1 MKKQISFDDQVH
13 MIIVHAGNYRRDD
26 GDHEEYIEGNYP
38 FELSV
43 SSDME
48 ITSEDNV
55 STEID
60 IKWIDKKPFRNATEQ
75 ETIEKKIIKKFKNK
89 FLKYE

>member
-1 MKKQISFDDQVH
+1 MKKQISFDNQVH
-13 MIIVHAGNYRRDD
+13 MIIIHAGNYCKDD

-43 SSDME
+43 STDMK
-48 ITSEDNV
+48 IATGDDV

-60 IKWIDKKPFRNATEQ
+60 INWFDKKPFRNTSEQ

-89 FLKYE
+89 FLKDE

>member
-1 MKKQISFDDQVH
+1 
-13 MIIVHAGNYRRDD
+13 MIIIHAGNYRRDD

-38 FELSV
+38 FELFA

-48 ITSEDNV
+48 IATGDDV

-60 IKWIDKKPFRNATEQ
+60 IKWIDREPFRNSTEK

-89 FLKYE
+89 FLKDE